1 MSGLGRRTLV
11 VLAGMAVVATT
22 IAVPGALE
30 PATADTGCSATAG
43 VTVIVDFKAFG
54 GGLQRGCAINPT
66 SGLDALHKAGFGTA
80 GTTRWGNAFVCRID
94 AKPGNPPESCAV
106 TPPGTAYW
114 AYYNAKPTDA
124 SWKYVSLAA
133 TLTRPQPG
141 SIEGWAF
148 GARALP
154 GIAPGDAIAP
164 PVTLPPPTQPPVT
177 NPPPTNPPVTVKPG
191 GGSGNSTPPTSPTQ
205 NGGNTG
211 SGGPSVGTPRVTT
224 ADGKVVV
231 SPVTRADGSP
241 APTVAL
247 TPEQKAKALAS
258 AKAEK
263 TKAKS
268 DAKTNA
274 KGDAA
279 KESDAETD
287 DTQSGDAVVER
298 TALGAP
304 VDGSGES
311 GSPLPAVLAVLLI
324 AALAGGSFFVIRKRR
339 LQSS

>member
-1 MSGLGRRTLV
+1 VSGLGRRTLI
-11 VLAGMAVVATT
+11 VLFGMAVVATT
-22 IAVPGALE
+22 IAVPGAIK
-30 PATADTGCSATAG
+30 PATADTGCSTTTG
-43 VTVIVDFKAFG
+43 VTVIVDFKALG
-54 GGLQRGCAINPT
+54 GGLQRGCAINPA

-94 AKPGNPPESCAV
+94 GKPGNPPESCAE

-114 AYYNAKPTDA
+114 AYYTARPTDA

-154 GIAPGDAIAP
+154 GVAPGDAIAP
-164 PVTLPPPTQPPVT
+164 PVTVPPSTQPPVT

-191 GGSGNSTPPTSPTQ
+191 GGSGNSTPATLPAQ
-205 NGGNTG
+205 GGGDNG
-211 SGGPSVGTPRVTT
+211 SGGPSGGTPPVTT
-224 ADGKVVV
+224 ADGKVVA
-231 SPVTRADGSP
+231 PPITRPDGSP
-241 APTVAL
+241 APTAAL
-247 TPEQKAKALAS
+247 TPEQKAKVKADK
-258 AKAEK
+258 AKAKSNAK
-263 TKAKS
+263 TKA
-268 DAKTNA
+268 NA
-274 KGDAA
+274 DAA
-279 KESDAETD
+279 KVSDAETD
-287 DTQSGDAVVER
+287 ETQSGDAVVER

-304 VDGSGES
+304 VNGSGES